1 MSEKKS
7 CKSCNQNK
15 QTESEFRQEPIAEGG
30 GFNLKKKLGM
40 VQNFAMSL
48 TSRGLTNKKIN
59 RANKQLRVLSCFG
72 NQHVGGELP
81 PCHGLEESETDGKYY
96 CGQCGCGD
104 REGTW
109 LMSDGDKY
117 SKLDY
122 PKLTCPLGMPGFT
135 NYRMSDAS
143 ESEEPVSR
151 KYYAENI
158 DYKELERLP
167 VTTPEMSDE
176 QKELMEKSRKMMM
189 QKRQEEMQRRKEEFK
204 GKSPEEIAKLAK
216 ETK

>member
-1 MSEKKS
+1 MGCS
-7 CKSCNQNK
+7 SCNKNK
-15 QTESEFRQEPIAEGG
+15 MTESEFKAEPIPEGG

-81 PCHGLEESETDGKYY
+81 PCHHLEESETEGKYF
-96 CGQCGCGD
+96 CGGCGCGD
-104 REGTW
+104 RAGTW
-109 LMSDGDKY
+109 LMSDGNKY

-122 PKLTCPLGMPGFT
+122 PKLTCPLGMPGFS
-135 NYRMSDAS
+135 NYQMSDPPEAKD
-143 ESEEPVSR
+143 PVSR

-158 DYKELERLP
+158 DYKDLEKLP
-167 VTTPEMSDE
+167 VTNPEMSEE
-176 QKELMEKSRKMMM
+176 QKKATEKSREARLKHQ
-189 QKRQEEMQRRKEEFK
+189 QKEMQRRQEEFK
-204 GKSPEEIAKLAK
+204 NKIPEEAKK
-216 ETK
+216 Q